1 MDIAEIAELL
11 RPFAELNPQQLA
23 HTLMYLNLL
32 QKWNSRINL
41 TAVRRPQE
49 MVTRHFGESFFAAQT
64 LLAKGYTGTII
75 DLGSGAGFP
84 GVPMA
89 MSAPHAKVTLLESN
103 GKKASFLNEVIR
115 TLGLRNVVV
124 FSRRA
129 EEYPNSSS
137 LVVMRAIEHF
147 EASLV
152 LASKLVEPEGRLS
165 VMIGGAQVDKAIS
178 LVPRCKWE
186 QPILVPESQSRIL
199 LVGTL

>member
-1 MDIAEIAELL
+1 MEIAELAELL

-23 HTLMYLNLL
+23 DTLTYINLL

-64 LLAKGYTGTII
+64 LLAKDYAGTIL

-89 MSAPHAKVTLLESN
+89 MSAARATVTLIESN
-103 GKKASFLNEVIR
+103 GKKAAFLNEVIR
-115 TLGLRNVVV
+115 ILKLPNVVV

-129 EEYPNSSS
+129 EEYPSSSS

-152 LASKLVEPEGRLS
+152 LASRLVELEGRLA
-165 VMIGGAQVDKAIS
+165 VMIGGAQVDRAIS
-178 LVPRCKWE
+178 LVPRCRWE
-186 QPILVPESQSRIL
+186 QPILVPASQSRVL
-199 LVGTL
+199 LIGTL